1 MSQDRQSPTP
11 KKKRSIALES
21 RVSRRDFLK
30 TAGSGIIAGAVAA
43 TIPLT
48 ASRAYAQGAWD
59 DEYDVVVVGS
69 GAAALSA
76 AATARHEGLSVVVL
90 EKAAVPGGTSARSG
104 GGYWIPN
111 NRDLRAAG
119 IEDPRDDA
127 LRYMARYSF
136 PHLYD
141 PNHETLGLPRHNYDL
156 IASFYDH
163 AAPAVEYLEE
173 IGALASE
180 AELPGKP
187 DYAEHLP
194 ENRVPLGGR
203 TMYPKRFA
211 DSLPFG
217 GGEMIRQLSTYLGQ
231 QGVEIRTFHR
241 VQRLVKNDAGAV
253 VGVEADVQES
263 GEVAIR
269 ARRGVI
275 FGTGGFTHHPQ
286 MMLDFQPFG
295 TYGGC
300 AVPSNTGDFVTMA
313 TEIGA
318 RLGNMNGA
326 FRLQVVLD
334 QALEY
339 SSILTDVWQPPGDSM
354 VLVNKYGRR
363 AVNEKRPYNER
374 TRAHY
379 DYDASRADYP
389 NRLLFMV
396 WDQRTAELYANR
408 FPIPAAGAEAPFVVS
423 GETFA
428 ELATNLSAHIDT
440 LRGKIGPIANLGAF
454 DLDEGFAA
462 NLATAV
468 ERFNGFARSGVDDDF
483 GRGSYA
489 YDVEWHQQV
498 FSIPNPDTGHDLSE
512 PNVTMAPISG
522 TGPYYAAILV
532 AGTLDTN
539 GGPVTD
545 AHARVLDAYDRAIPG
560 LYGAGN
566 CVASPTGHAYWGGGS
581 TLGPAVAFG
590 YLAGKDAAS
599 APVNV
604 GEVVGTTA

>member
-1 MSQDRQSPTP
+1 MTDE
-11 KKKRSIALES
+11 KRSTKQKRSLALES

-30 TAGSGIIAGAVAA
+30 TAGAGILAGAAAA
-43 TIPLT
+43 TVPIT
-48 ASRAYAQGAWD
+48 ASRAFAQGSWD
-59 DEYDVVVVGS
+59 EEFDVVVVGS

-76 AATARHEGLSVVVL
+76 AATARHEGMSVVVL
-90 EKAAVPGGTSARSG
+90 EKAAVPGGTTGRSG

-111 NRDLRAAG
+111 NRDLREQG
-119 IEDPRDDA
+119 VEDPRDDA
-127 LRYMARYSF
+127 LKYMARYSF

-156 IASFYDH
+156 IAAFYDN
-163 AAPAVEYLEE
+163 AAPSVEYLEE

-180 AELPGKP
+180 AEWPGKP

-203 TMYPKRFA
+203 TMYPRQGP

-231 QGVEIRTFHR
+231 NGVEIRTAHR
-241 VQRLVKNDAGAV
+241 VHRLVKNDEGAV
-253 VGVEADVQES
+253 VGVEAQVQGD
-263 GEVAIR
+263 GEVSVR

-275 FGTGGFTHHPQ
+275 FGTGGFTHHRQ
-286 MMLDFQPFG
+286 MMLDFQPYG

-300 AVPSNTGDFVTMA
+300 AVPSNTGDFITMA
-313 TEIGA
+313 SEIGA

-363 AVNEKRPYNER
+363 VVNEKRSYNDR

-379 DYDASRADYP
+379 HYDASQNDYP
-389 NRLLFMV
+389 NRLLFMI
-396 WDQRTAELYANR
+396 WDQRTAEMYANR
-408 FPIPAAGAEAPFVVS
+408 FPIPPVDATAPYVVQ
-423 GETFA
+423 GDTFE
-428 ELATNLSAHIDT
+428 ELAANIRSHMESLA
-440 LRGKIGPIANLGAF
+440 GKIGPIANLGAVE
-454 DLDEGFAA
+454 LDERFAE
-462 NLATAV
+462 NLAASV
-468 ERFNGFARSGVDDDF
+468 ERFNAFAAGGVDEDF
-483 GRGSYA
+483 GRGSYP
-489 YDVEWHQQV
+489 YDVEWHTRT
-498 FSIPNPDTGHDLSE
+498 FSIPNPDSGHALSE
-512 PNVTMAPISG
+512 PNVTMAHIADS
-522 TGPYYAAILV
+522 GPYYASILV
-532 AGTLDTN
+532 AGTLDTS

-545 AHARVLDAYDRAIPG
+545 AHARVLDARGNVIPG

-590 YLAGKDAAS
+590 YLAGKDVAR
-599 APVNV
+599 APENAGAVRR
-604 GEVVGTTA
+604 TTAA